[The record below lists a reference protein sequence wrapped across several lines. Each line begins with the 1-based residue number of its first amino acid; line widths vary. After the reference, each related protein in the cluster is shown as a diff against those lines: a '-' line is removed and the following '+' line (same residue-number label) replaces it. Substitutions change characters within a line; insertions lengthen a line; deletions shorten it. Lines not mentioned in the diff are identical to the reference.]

1 MKRTPLLLLRL
12 LTDFQNKRYDFK
24 WAVFVATVLVTMS
37 MGCTTNKHQGFE
49 GVLATADSLATVMHD
64 SDSAVKLLEQVGDS
78 MLKQDET
85 TRMAY
90 KLLCIKAYDRARLP
104 YEGEIEIFD
113 ILNYYEK
120 NGNKELLPV
129 ALYYAG
135 RHCAKIFDTPSA
147 FKYYHKAHELIGSDS
162 SNYMNWKISRQIG
175 QLYSQQMLYEESRK
189 HYRDALRYSM
199 ISKDTVGAIWNIR
212 DIGGSFQMVGDAV
225 TCDTFLHNALQLAE
239 AKHDTKMVREIQLC
253 LSDNNIEMGRYDS
266 AIIYLSPVLENKL
279 KNDESPIYTNASR
292 IYYHQG
298 KLDSALYYIGKVL
311 DVGNVYGKKT
321 AYRNRTRIDLIRGDL
336 ASAKS
341 DFENFVLYIDSIDHI
356 RASEALA
363 NASAA
368 YDYSMKE
375 QENTRL
381 REENQQR
388 AFWGWVMALACA
400 LLLTVLFLAITF
412 YKKRRAEDAAR
423 SMALEMALD
432 KLSLKTSE
440 HVAAKQGEI
449 SQLIDKIR
457 DMKTATDSERLAMQN
472 EIDTLKKQIAL
483 LSSASMRDAS
493 LPREV
498 VEQQERFR
506 SFSQEGRTPED
517 GDWMMLETALK
528 EAFPRLFEVLSKG
541 LHLSMMEERVC
552 WLTKL
557 GLKPSQT
564 ARLVGRSAQAI
575 TSIRSRLYRKIFCE
589 EGSPEDFD
597 RFIHDL

>member
-1 MKRTPLLLLRL
+1 MINRNNRPISLFPFL
-12 LTDFQNKRYDFK
+12 FM
-24 WAVFVATVLVTMS
+24 AVLAFFLCS
-37 MGCTTNKHQGFE
+37 CTTKKQQGFE
-49 GVLATADSLATVMHD
+49 GILATADSLANATQYN
-64 SDSAVKLLEQVGDS
+64 DSAVRLLEQVGDS
-78 MLKQDET
+78 MLKQDEAT
-85 TRMAY
+85 QMAY
-90 KLLCIKAYDRARLP
+90 KLMRIKAYDRLWQTSDI
-104 YEGEIEIFD
+104 EDEILD
-113 ILNYYEK
+113 ILEYYENK
-120 NGNKELLPV
+120 GNNILLPV

-135 RHCAKIFDTPSA
+135 RHSVKQHDIPTAL
-147 FKYYHKAHELIGSDS
+147 KYFHRAHELIALDS
-162 SNYMNWKISRQIG
+162 TYFLNGKICSQLG
-175 QLYSQQMLYEESRK
+175 QLYSKQMLYEESRK
-189 HYRDALRYSM
+189 HFEDAFHYSM
-199 ISKDTVGAIWNIR
+199 ASKDTIGAIWNIR
-212 DIGGSFQMVGDAV
+212 DIGGSCQMEGDEV
-225 TCDTFLHNALQLAE
+225 TCDTYLHKALRLAE
-239 AKHDTKMVREIQLC
+239 EKRDTMMIRNILC
-253 LSDNNIEMGRYDS
+253 SLADNNIEMKRYDS
-266 AIIYLSPVLENKL
+266 AMVYLRPLLTNMH
-279 KNDESPIYTNASR
+279 ESERSAIYTNASKF
-292 IYYHQG
+292 YLHEG
-298 KLDSALYYIGKVL
+298 KIDSTLFYIEKVL
-311 DVGNVYGKKT
+311 NVGTLLGKTT
-321 AYRNRTRIDLIRGDL
+321 AYRNRTRIDLIRSDV
-336 ASAKS
+336 ASAKK
-341 DFENFVLYIDSIDHI
+341 DFENYVLYIDSIDHI

-388 AFWGWVMALACA
+388 AFWGWAMALACA
-400 LLLTVLFLAITF
+400 LLLAVLFLAITF

-440 HVAAKQGEI
+440 HVAAKQSEI
-449 SQLIDKIR
+449 NQLIDRIR
-457 DMKTATDSERLAMQN
+457 DMKNATDSERQATQN

-498 VEQQERFR
+498 VEQEERFR
-506 SFSQEGRTPED
+506 SISQEGRTPED
-517 GDWMMLETALK
+517 WDWMMLETALK

>member
-1 MKRTPLLLLRL
+1 
-12 LTDFQNKRYDFK
+12 
-24 WAVFVATVLVTMS
+24 
-37 MGCTTNKHQGFE
+37 
-49 GVLATADSLATVMHD
+49 
-64 SDSAVKLLEQVGDS
+64 
-78 MLKQDET
+78 
-85 TRMAY
+85 
-90 KLLCIKAYDRARLP
+90 
-104 YEGEIEIFD
+104 
-113 ILNYYEK
+113 
-120 NGNKELLPV
+120 
-129 ALYYAG
+129 
-135 RHCAKIFDTPSA
+135 
-147 FKYYHKAHELIGSDS
+147 
-162 SNYMNWKISRQIG
+162 
-175 QLYSQQMLYEESRK
+175 MLYEKSRESYRK
-189 HYRDALRYSM
+189 ALEYSLVA
-199 ISKDTVGAIWNIR
+199 KDTVWAIWNLR
-212 DIGGSFQMVGDAV
+212 DIGGSYQMVGRKD
-225 TCDTFLHNALQLAE
+225 TCGIYLHKALQLAK
-239 AKHDTKMVREIQLC
+239 AQNDTMMQKGIQLC
-253 LSDNNIEMGRYDS
+253 LSDNYIEMESYDS
-266 AIIYLSPVLENKL
+266 AMIYLRPILQNPNRE
-279 KNDESPIYTNASR
+279 DESPIYTNASK
-292 IYYHQG
+292 IYLHEG
-298 KLDSALYYIGKVL
+298 IIDSALYCINKVL
-311 DVGNVYGKKT
+311 QNGTAQGKKA
-321 AYRNRTRIDLIRGDL
+321 AYRNRTRIDLIRGDI
-336 ASAKS
+336 ASARS
-341 DFENFVLYIDSIDHI
+341 DFENYVLYIDSIDHI
-356 RASEALA
+356 RATEALA
-363 NASAA
+363 KASAA

-381 REENQQR
+381 QEENQQR

-412 YKKRRAEDAAR
+412 YKKRRAEDATR

-440 HVAAKQGEI
+440 HVAAKQSEI
-449 SQLIDKIR
+449 NQLIDRIR
-457 DMKTATDSERLAMQN
+457 DMKNATDSERQATQN

-517 GDWMMLETALK
+517 GDWIVLEAALK

>member
-1 MKRTPLLLLRL
+1 MKRTALLLIHLA
-12 LTDFQNKRYDFK
+12 TFQNKRYDFK
-24 WAVFVATVLVTMS
+24 WAVFVVAILVTMS
-37 MGCTTNKHQGFE
+37 MGCTTNKSHGFE
-49 GVLATADSLATVMHD
+49 GVLAIADSLANATQYN
-64 SDSAVKLLEQVGDS
+64 DSAVRLLEQVKDS
-78 MLKQDET
+78 MLRQDEAT
-85 TRMAY
+85 QMAY
-90 KLLCIKAYDRARLP
+90 KLMRIKAYDRLWQTSDD
-104 YEGEIEIFD
+104 EDEILD
-113 ILNYYEK
+113 ILEYYEK
-120 NGNKELLPV
+120 KGNNLLLPV

-135 RHCAKIFDTPSA
+135 RHSVKLHDIPTAL
-147 FKYYHKAHELIGSDS
+147 KYFHRAHEMISKDS
-162 SNYMNWKISRQIG
+162 SNYMNIKICTQTG
-175 QLYSQQMLYEESRK
+175 NLYSQQMLYEKSRESYRK
-189 HYRDALRYSM
+189 ALEYSLVA
-199 ISKDTVGAIWNIR
+199 KDTVWAIWNLR
-212 DIGGSFQMVGDAV
+212 DIGGSYQMVGRKD
-225 TCDTFLHNALQLAE
+225 TCGIYLHKALQLAK
-239 AKHDTKMVREIQLC
+239 AQNDTMMQKGIQLC
-253 LSDNNIEMGRYDS
+253 LSDNYIEMESYDS
-266 AIIYLSPVLENKL
+266 AMIYLRPILQNPNRE
-279 KNDESPIYTNASR
+279 DESPIYTNASK
-292 IYYHQG
+292 IYLHEG
-298 KLDSALYYIGKVL
+298 IIDSALYCINKVL
-311 DVGNVYGKKT
+311 QNGTAQGKKA
-321 AYRNRTRIDLIRGDL
+321 AYRNRTRIDLIRGDI
-336 ASAKS
+336 ASARS
-341 DFENFVLYIDSIDHI
+341 DFENYVLYIDSIDHI
-356 RASEALA
+356 RATEALA
-363 NASAA
+363 KASAA

-412 YKKRRAEDAAR
+412 YKKRRAEDATR

-440 HVAAKQGEI
+440 HVAAKQSEI
-449 SQLIDKIR
+449 NQLIDRIR
-457 DMKTATDSERLAMQN
+457 DMKNATDSERQATQN

-483 LSSASMRDAS
+483 FSSASMRDAS

-517 GDWMMLETALK
+517 GDWIVLEAALK

>member
-1 MKRTPLLLLRL
+1 
-12 LTDFQNKRYDFK
+12 
-24 WAVFVATVLVTMS
+24 
-37 MGCTTNKHQGFE
+37 
-49 GVLATADSLATVMHD
+49 LA
-64 SDSAVKLLEQVGDS
+64 
-78 MLKQDET
+78 
-85 TRMAY
+85 
-90 KLLCIKAYDRARLP
+90 
-104 YEGEIEIFD
+104 
-113 ILNYYEK
+113 
-120 NGNKELLPV
+120 
-129 ALYYAG
+129 
-135 RHCAKIFDTPSA
+135 
-147 FKYYHKAHELIGSDS
+147 
-162 SNYMNWKISRQIG
+162 
-175 QLYSQQMLYEESRK
+175 
-189 HYRDALRYSM
+189 
-199 ISKDTVGAIWNIR
+199 
-212 DIGGSFQMVGDAV
+212 
-225 TCDTFLHNALQLAE
+225 
-239 AKHDTKMVREIQLC
+239 
-253 LSDNNIEMGRYDS
+253 DNNIEMERYDS
-266 AIIYLSPVLENKL
+266 AMVYLRPLLTNVH
-279 KNDESPIYTNASR
+279 KNVESAIYTNASR

-311 DVGNVYGKKT
+311 DVGNIYGKKV

-341 DFENFVLYIDSIDHI
+341 DFENFVLYIDTIDHI

-381 REENQQR
+381 QEENQQR

-432 KLSLKTSE
+432 KLTLKTSE

-449 SQLIDKIR
+449 NQLIDKIR
-457 DMKTATDSERLAMQN
+457 DMKNATDSERQATQN

-517 GDWMMLETALK
+517 GDWRMLEDALK
-528 EAFPRLFEVLSKG
+528 DAFPRLFEVLSKG

>member
-1 MKRTPLLLLRL
+1 MKRTALLLIRILAA
-12 LTDFQNKRYDFK
+12 FQNKRYDFK
-24 WAVFVATVLVTMS
+24 WAVFVVAILVTMS
-37 MGCTTNKHQGFE
+37 MGCTTNKSHGFE
-49 GVLATADSLATVMHD
+49 GVLAIADSLANATQYN
-64 SDSAVKLLEQVGDS
+64 DSAVRLLEQVKDS
-78 MLKQDET
+78 MLRQDEAT
-85 TRMAY
+85 QMAY
-90 KLLCIKAYDRARLP
+90 KLMRIKAYDRLWQTSDD
-104 YEGEIEIFD
+104 EDEILD
-113 ILNYYEK
+113 ILEYYEK
-120 NGNKELLPV
+120 KGNNLLLPV

-135 RHCAKIFDTPSA
+135 RHSVKLHDIPTAL
-147 FKYYHKAHELIGSDS
+147 KYFHRAHEMISKDS
-162 SNYMNWKISRQIG
+162 SNYMNIKICTQTG
-175 QLYSQQMLYEESRK
+175 NLYSQQMLYEKSRESYRK
-189 HYRDALRYSM
+189 ALEYSLVA
-199 ISKDTVGAIWNIR
+199 KDTVWAIWNLR
-212 DIGGSFQMVGDAV
+212 DIGGPYQMVGRKD
-225 TCDTFLHNALQLAE
+225 TCGIYLHKALQLAK
-239 AKHDTKMVREIQLC
+239 AQNDTMMQKGIQLC
-253 LSDNNIEMGRYDS
+253 LSDNYIEMESYDS
-266 AIIYLSPVLENKL
+266 AMIYLRPILQNPNRE
-279 KNDESPIYTNASR
+279 DESPIYTNASK
-292 IYYHQG
+292 IYLHEG
-298 KLDSALYYIGKVL
+298 IIDSALYCINKVL
-311 DVGNVYGKKT
+311 QNGTAQGKKA
-321 AYRNRTRIDLIRGDL
+321 AYRNRTRIDLIRGDI
-336 ASAKS
+336 ASARS
-341 DFENFVLYIDSIDHI
+341 DFENYVLYIDSIDHI
-356 RASEALA
+356 RATEALA
-363 NASAA
+363 KASAA

-440 HVAAKQGEI
+440 HVAAKQSEI
-449 SQLIDKIR
+449 NQLIDRIR

-498 VEQQERFR
+498 VEQEERFR
-506 SFSQEGRTPED
+506 SISQEGRTPED
-517 GDWMMLETALK
+517 WDWMMLETALK

>member
-24 WAVFVATVLVTMS
+24 WAVFVVAVLVTMS
-37 MGCTTNKHQGFE
+37 MGCTTNKSHGFE
-49 GVLATADSLATVMHD
+49 GVLAIADSLANATQYN
-64 SDSAVKLLEQVGDS
+64 DSAVRLLEQVGDS
-78 MLKQDET
+78 MLKQDEAT
-85 TRMAY
+85 QMAY
-90 KLLCIKAYDRARLP
+90 KLMRIKAYDRTRQP
-104 YEGEIEIFD
+104 CDNEEEIFN
-113 ILNYYEK
+113 ILDYYEK
-120 NGNKELLPV
+120 KGDKVLLPM

-135 RHCAKIFDTPSA
+135 RHTAKLHDTPSA
-147 FKYYHKAHELIGSDS
+147 LSFFHRAHVLIARDS
-162 SNYMNWKISRQIG
+162 SVFLNGKICRQIG
-175 QLYSQQMLYEESRK
+175 QLYSQQMLYEKSRK
-189 HYRDALRYSM
+189 HYEDAFHYSM
-199 ISKDTVGAIWNIR
+199 ASKDTVGAIWNIR
-212 DIGGSFQMVGDAV
+212 DIGGSYQMLGDFT
-225 TCDTFLHNALQLAE
+225 TCDTFLHKALQLAHE
-239 AKHDTKMVREIQLC
+239 KCDTMMVRNILC
-253 LSDNNIEMGRYDS
+253 TLADNNIEMERYDS
-266 AIIYLSPVLENKL
+266 AIVFLRPLLTNIH
-279 KNDESPIYTNASR
+279 KNERSSIFTNASK
-292 IYYHQG
+292 IYLHEG
-298 KLDSALYYIGKVL
+298 KLDSALYYIEKVL
-311 DVGNVYGKKT
+311 DVGTMLAKTT

-341 DFENFVLYIDSIDHI
+341 DFENFVLYIDSINRI
-356 RASEALA
+356 TASEALA
-363 NASAA
+363 KAAAA

-388 AFWGWVMALACA
+388 AFWGWVMALASA

-432 KLSLKTSE
+432 KLTLKTSE
-440 HVAAKQGEI
+440 YVAAKQGEI

-457 DMKTATDSERLAMQN
+457 DMKTATDSERQATQN

-483 LSSASMRDAS
+483 LSSASMGDAS
-493 LPREV
+493 LPRGV

>member
-1 MKRTPLLLLRL
+1 M
-12 LTDFQNKRYDFK
+12 
-24 WAVFVATVLVTMS
+24 
-37 MGCTTNKHQGFE
+37 
-49 GVLATADSLATVMHD
+49 
-64 SDSAVKLLEQVGDS
+64 
-78 MLKQDET
+78 
-85 TRMAY
+85 
-90 KLLCIKAYDRARLP
+90 
-104 YEGEIEIFD
+104 
-113 ILNYYEK
+113 
-120 NGNKELLPV
+120 
-129 ALYYAG
+129 
-135 RHCAKIFDTPSA
+135 
-147 FKYYHKAHELIGSDS
+147 
-162 SNYMNWKISRQIG
+162 
-175 QLYSQQMLYEESRK
+175 
-189 HYRDALRYSM
+189 
-199 ISKDTVGAIWNIR
+199 
-212 DIGGSFQMVGDAV
+212 
-225 TCDTFLHNALQLAE
+225 
-239 AKHDTKMVREIQLC
+239 
-253 LSDNNIEMGRYDS
+253 
-266 AIIYLSPVLENKL
+266 
-279 KNDESPIYTNASR
+279 
-292 IYYHQG
+292 
-298 KLDSALYYIGKVL
+298 
-311 DVGNVYGKKT
+311 
-321 AYRNRTRIDLIRGDL
+321 
-336 ASAKS
+336 
-341 DFENFVLYIDSIDHI
+341 YIDSIDHI

-440 HVAAKQGEI
+440 HVAAKQSEI
-449 SQLIDKIR
+449 NQLIDRIR

-498 VEQQERFR
+498 VEQQERF
-506 SFSQEGRTPED
+506 FSQEGRTPED

>member
-1 MKRTPLLLLRL
+1 MKRTALLLIHLA
-12 LTDFQNKRYDFK
+12 TFQNKRYDFK
-24 WAVFVATVLVTMS
+24 WAVFVVAVLVTMS

-49 GVLATADSLATVMHD
+49 GVLATADSLANATQYN
-64 SDSAVKLLEQVGDS
+64 DSAVRLLEQVKDS
-78 MLKQDET
+78 MLRQDEAT
-85 TRMAY
+85 QMAY
-90 KLLCIKAYDRARLP
+90 KLMRIKAYDRAGRP
-104 YEGEIEIFD
+104 FNGEGEIFS
-113 ILNYYEK
+113 ILEFYEK
-120 NGNKELLPV
+120 NGNMVLLPI

-135 RHCAKIFDTPSA
+135 RHTAKQHDTPSA
-147 FKYYHKAHELIGSDS
+147 LEYFHRAYELIGNDS

-175 QLYSQQMLYEESRK
+175 KLYSQQMLYEESRK
-189 HYRDALRYSM
+189 HFEDAFHYSM
-199 ISKDTVGAIWNIR
+199 ASKDTVGSIWNIR
-212 DIGGSFQMVGDAV
+212 DIGGSYQMVGDIA
-225 TCDTFLHNALQLAE
+225 TCDTYLHKALRLAE
-239 AKHDTKMVREIQLC
+239 EKRDTMMVRNILC
-253 LSDNNIEMGRYDS
+253 SLADNNIEMGRYDS
-266 AIIYLSPVLENKL
+266 AKVYLRPLLTNIYKSE
-279 KNDESPIYTNASR
+279 ESPIYTNASR
-292 IYYHQG
+292 IFYHEG
-298 KLDSALYYIGKVL
+298 KLDSALYYIEKILSDGTLLGKT
-311 DVGNVYGKKT
+311 T
-321 AYRNRTRIDLIRGDL
+321 AYRNRTRIDLKRGDV
-336 ASAKS
+336 ASARS
-341 DFENFVLYIDSIDHI
+341 DFENYVLYIDSINRI
-356 RASEALA
+356 TSSEALTKA
-363 NASAA
+363 AAA
-368 YDYSMKE
+368 YD
-375 QENTRL
+375 
-381 REENQQR
+381 QR

-432 KLSLKTSE
+432 KLTLKTSE
-440 HVAAKQGEI
+440 HVAAKQSEI

-457 DMKTATDSERLAMQN
+457 DMKTATESERQAMQN

-517 GDWMMLETALK
+517 DDWRMLEDALK
-528 EAFPRLFEVLSKG
+528 DAFPRLFEVLSKG

-564 ARLVGRSAQAI
+564 ARLVDRSAQAI

>member
-1 MKRTPLLLLRL
+1 MINLKNRHICLWPTLIAALSITFLLCCR
-12 LTDFQNKRYDFK
+12 
-24 WAVFVATVLVTMS
+24 
-37 MGCTTNKHQGFE
+37 TNKHQGLD
-49 GVLATADSLATVMHD
+49 GILAMADSLADVTQYN
-64 SDSAVKLLEQVGDS
+64 DSAVRLLEQVGDS
-78 MLKQDET
+78 MLRQNEST
-85 TRMAY
+85 QMAY
-90 KLLCIKAYDRARLP
+90 KLMRIKAYDRTRQP
-104 YEGEIEIFD
+104 CDNEEEIFN
-113 ILNYYEK
+113 ILDYYEK
-120 NGNKELLPV
+120 KGDKVLLPM

-135 RHCAKIFDTPSA
+135 RHTAKLHDTPSA
-147 FKYYHKAHELIGSDS
+147 LSFFHRAHVLIARDS
-162 SNYMNWKISRQIG
+162 SVFLNGKICRQIG
-175 QLYSQQMLYEESRK
+175 QLYSQQMLYEKSRK
-189 HYRDALRYSM
+189 HYEDAFHYSM
-199 ISKDTVGAIWNIR
+199 ASKDTVGAIWNIR
-212 DIGGSFQMVGDAV
+212 DIGGSYQMLGDFT
-225 TCDTFLHNALQLAE
+225 TCDTFLHKALQLAHE
-239 AKHDTKMVREIQLC
+239 KCDTMMVRNILC
-253 LSDNNIEMGRYDS
+253 TLADNNIEMERYDS
-266 AIIYLSPVLENKL
+266 AIVFLRPLLTNIH
-279 KNDESPIYTNASR
+279 KNERSSIFTNASK
-292 IYYHQG
+292 IYLHEG
-298 KLDSALYYIGKVL
+298 KLDSALYYIEKVL
-311 DVGNVYGKKT
+311 DVGTMLAKTT

-440 HVAAKQGEI
+440 HVAAKQSEI
-449 SQLIDKIR
+449 NQLIDRIR
-457 DMKTATDSERLAMQN
+457 DMKTATDSERLAKQN

-483 LSSASMRDAS
+483 LSSASMGDAS
-493 LPREV
+493 LPRGV

-528 EAFPRLFEVLSKG
+528 EAFPRLFEVLSNG

>member
-1 MKRTPLLLLRL
+1 MKRTALLLIRILAA
-12 LTDFQNKRYDFK
+12 FQNKRYDFK
-24 WAVFVATVLVTMS
+24 WAVFVVAILVTMS
-37 MGCTTNKHQGFE
+37 MGCTTNKSHGFE
-49 GVLATADSLATVMHD
+49 GVLAIADSLANATQYN
-64 SDSAVKLLEQVGDS
+64 DSAVRLLEQVKDS
-78 MLKQDET
+78 MLRQDEAT
-85 TRMAY
+85 QMAY
-90 KLLCIKAYDRARLP
+90 KLMRIKAYDRLWQTSDD
-104 YEGEIEIFD
+104 EDEILD
-113 ILNYYEK
+113 ILEYYEK
-120 NGNKELLPV
+120 KGNNLLLPV

-135 RHCAKIFDTPSA
+135 RHSVKLHDIPTAL
-147 FKYYHKAHELIGSDS
+147 KYFHRAHEMISKDS
-162 SNYMNWKISRQIG
+162 SNYMNIKICTQTG
-175 QLYSQQMLYEESRK
+175 NLYSQQMLYEKSRESYRK
-189 HYRDALRYSM
+189 ALEYSLVA
-199 ISKDTVGAIWNIR
+199 KDTVWAIWNLR
-212 DIGGSFQMVGDAV
+212 DIGGSYQMVGRKD
-225 TCDTFLHNALQLAE
+225 TCGIYLHKALQLAK
-239 AKHDTKMVREIQLC
+239 AQNDTMMQKGIQLC
-253 LSDNNIEMGRYDS
+253 LSDNYIEMESYDS
-266 AIIYLSPVLENKL
+266 AMIYLRPILQNPNRE
-279 KNDESPIYTNASR
+279 DESPIYTNASK
-292 IYYHQG
+292 IYLHEG
-298 KLDSALYYIGKVL
+298 IIDSALYCINKVL
-311 DVGNVYGKKT
+311 QNGTAQGKKA
-321 AYRNRTRIDLIRGDL
+321 AYRNRTRIDLIRGDI
-336 ASAKS
+336 ASARS
-341 DFENFVLYIDSIDHI
+341 DFENYVLYIDSIDHI
-356 RASEALA
+356 RATEALA
-363 NASAA
+363 KASAA

-440 HVAAKQGEI
+440 HVAAKQSEI
-449 SQLIDKIR
+449 NQLIDRIR

-517 GDWMMLETALK
+517 GDWIVLEAALK

>member
-1 MKRTPLLLLRL
+1 MKRTALLLIHLA
-12 LTDFQNKRYDFK
+12 TFQNKRYDFK
-24 WAVFVATVLVTMS
+24 WAVFVVAILVTMS
-37 MGCTTNKHQGFE
+37 MGCTTNKSHGFE
-49 GVLATADSLATVMHD
+49 GVLAIADSLANATQYN
-64 SDSAVKLLEQVGDS
+64 DSAVRLLEQVKDS
-78 MLKQDET
+78 MLRQDEAT
-85 TRMAY
+85 QMAY
-90 KLLCIKAYDRARLP
+90 KLMRIKAYDRLKQTSDD
-104 YEGEIEIFD
+104 EDEILD
-113 ILNYYEK
+113 IVKYYEK
-120 NGNKELLPV
+120 KGNNLLLPV

-135 RHCAKIFDTPSA
+135 RYSVKQHDIPAALKYFHQAHDLIALDSTNFLNGKICSQ
-147 FKYYHKAHELIGSDS
+147 L
-162 SNYMNWKISRQIG
+162 G
-175 QLYSQQMLYEESRK
+175 QLYSKQMLYEESRK
-189 HYRDALRYSM
+189 HFEDAFHYSM
-199 ISKDTVGAIWNIR
+199 ASKDTVGSIWNIR
-212 DIGGSFQMVGDAV
+212 DIGGSYQMVGDIA
-225 TCDTFLHNALQLAE
+225 TCDTYLHKALRLAE
-239 AKHDTKMVREIQLC
+239 EKRDTMMVRNILC
-253 LSDNNIEMGRYDS
+253 SLADNNIEMERYDS
-266 AIIYLSPVLENKL
+266 AMVYLRPLLTNVHKSV
-279 KNDESPIYTNASR
+279 ESAIYTNASR

-311 DVGNVYGKKT
+311 DVGNIYGKKV

-341 DFENFVLYIDSIDHI
+341 DFENFVLYIDTIDHI

-432 KLSLKTSE
+432 KLTLKTSE
-440 HVAAKQGEI
+440 HVAAKQSEI

-457 DMKTATDSERLAMQN
+457 DMKTATESERQAMQN

-517 GDWMMLETALK
+517 WDWMMLETALK

>member
-1 MKRTPLLLLRL
+1 MKRTALLLIRILAA
-12 LTDFQNKRYDFK
+12 FQNKRYDFK
-24 WAVFVATVLVTMS
+24 WAVFVVAVLVTMF
-37 MGCTTNKHQGFE
+37 MGCTTNKHHGFE
-49 GVLATADSLATVMHD
+49 GVLATADSLANATQYN
-64 SDSAVKLLEQVGDS
+64 DSAVKLLELVKDS
-78 MLKQDET
+78 MLKQDES

-90 KLLCIKAYDRARLP
+90 KLMRIKAYDRLWQTSDD
-104 YEGEIEIFD
+104 EDEILA
-113 ILNYYEK
+113 ILEYYEK
-120 NGNKELLPV
+120 KGNNLLLPV

-135 RHCAKIFDTPSA
+135 RHSVKQHDIPTAL
-147 FKYYHKAHELIGSDS
+147 KYFHRAHEMISKDS
-162 SNYMNWKISRQIG
+162 SNYMNIKICTQTG
-175 QLYSQQMLYEESRK
+175 NLYSQQMLYEKSRESYRK
-189 HYRDALRYSM
+189 ALEYSLVA
-199 ISKDTVGAIWNIR
+199 KDTVWAIWNLR
-212 DIGGSFQMVGDAV
+212 DIGGSYQMVGRKD
-225 TCDTFLHNALQLAE
+225 TCGIYLHKALQLAK
-239 AKHDTKMVREIQLC
+239 AQNDTMMQKGIQLC
-253 LSDNNIEMGRYDS
+253 LSDNYIEMESYDS
-266 AIIYLSPVLENKL
+266 AMIYLRPILQNPNRE
-279 KNDESPIYTNASR
+279 DESPIYTNASK
-292 IYYHQG
+292 IYLHEG
-298 KLDSALYYIGKVL
+298 IIDSALYCINKVL
-311 DVGNVYGKKT
+311 QNGTAQGKKA
-321 AYRNRTRIDLIRGDL
+321 AYRNRTRIDLIRGDI
-336 ASAKS
+336 ASARS
-341 DFENFVLYIDSIDHI
+341 DFENYVLYIDSIDHI
-356 RASEALA
+356 RATEALA
-363 NASAA
+363 KASAA

-381 REENQQR
+381 QEENQQR

-412 YKKRRAEDAAR
+412 YKKRRAEDATR

-440 HVAAKQGEI
+440 HVAAKQSEI
-449 SQLIDKIR
+449 NQLIDRIR
-457 DMKTATDSERLAMQN
+457 DMKNATDSERQATQN

-517 GDWMMLETALK
+517 GDWIVLEAALK

>member
-1 MKRTPLLLLRL
+1 M
-12 LTDFQNKRYDFK
+12 
-24 WAVFVATVLVTMS
+24 
-37 MGCTTNKHQGFE
+37 
-49 GVLATADSLATVMHD
+49 
-64 SDSAVKLLEQVGDS
+64 
-78 MLKQDET
+78 
-85 TRMAY
+85 
-90 KLLCIKAYDRARLP
+90 
-104 YEGEIEIFD
+104 
-113 ILNYYEK
+113 
-120 NGNKELLPV
+120 
-129 ALYYAG
+129 
-135 RHCAKIFDTPSA
+135 
-147 FKYYHKAHELIGSDS
+147 
-162 SNYMNWKISRQIG
+162 
-175 QLYSQQMLYEESRK
+175 
-189 HYRDALRYSM
+189 
-199 ISKDTVGAIWNIR
+199 
-212 DIGGSFQMVGDAV
+212 
-225 TCDTFLHNALQLAE
+225 
-239 AKHDTKMVREIQLC
+239 
-253 LSDNNIEMGRYDS
+253 
-266 AIIYLSPVLENKL
+266 
-279 KNDESPIYTNASR
+279 
-292 IYYHQG
+292 
-298 KLDSALYYIGKVL
+298 
-311 DVGNVYGKKT
+311 
-321 AYRNRTRIDLIRGDL
+321 IRGDL

-356 RASEALA
+356 RATEALA
-363 NASAA
+363 KAAAA

-400 LLLTVLFLAITF
+400 LLLAVLFLAITF

-440 HVAAKQGEI
+440 HVAAKQSEI
-449 SQLIDKIR
+449 NQLIDRIR

-493 LPREV
+493 LPRGV

-517 GDWMMLETALK
+517 GDWRMLEDALK
-528 EAFPRLFEVLSKG
+528 DAFPRLFEVLSKG

>member
-1 MKRTPLLLLRL
+1 MKRTALLLIHLA
-12 LTDFQNKRYDFK
+12 TFQNKRYDFK
-24 WAVFVATVLVTMS
+24 WAVFVVAILVTMS
-37 MGCTTNKHQGFE
+37 MGCTTNKSHGFE
-49 GVLATADSLATVMHD
+49 GVLAIADSLANATQYN
-64 SDSAVKLLEQVGDS
+64 DSAVRLLEQVKDS
-78 MLKQDET
+78 MLRQDEAT
-85 TRMAY
+85 QMAY
-90 KLLCIKAYDRARLP
+90 KLIRIKAYDRARQP
-104 YEGEIEIFD
+104 FDEEDEIFN
-113 ILNYYEK
+113 ILDYFEK
-120 NGNKELLPV
+120 KGDKALLPV

-135 RHCAKIFDTPSA
+135 RHTSKQHDTPSA
-147 FKYYHKAHELIGSDS
+147 LGYFRRAHQMIANDS
-162 SNYMNWKISRQIG
+162 SNILNGWICG
-175 QLYSQQMLYEESRK
+175 QTGYLYFQQMLYEESRT
-189 HYRDALRYSM
+189 HFSEALRYG
-199 ISKDTVGAIWNIR
+199 IASKDTVHMIYSIR
-212 DIGGSFQMVGDAV
+212 DIGGSYQMMGDKA
-225 TCDTFLHNALQLAE
+225 TCDTYLHKALRLAE
-239 AKHDTKMVREIQLC
+239 EKRDTMMVRNILC
-253 LSDNNIEMGRYDS
+253 SLADNNIEMERYDS
-266 AIIYLSPVLENKL
+266 AMVYLRPLLTNVHKSV
-279 KNDESPIYTNASR
+279 ESPIYTNASK

-311 DVGNVYGKKT
+311 DVGNVYGKKV
-321 AYRNRTRIDLIRGDL
+321 AYRNRTRIDMIRGDL
-336 ASAKS
+336 ASAKN
-341 DFENFVLYIDSIDHI
+341 DFENFVLYIDTIDHI

-388 AFWGWVMALACA
+388 AFWGWAMALACA
-400 LLLTVLFLAITF
+400 LLLAVLFLAITF

-440 HVAAKQGEI
+440 HVAAKQSEI
-449 SQLIDKIR
+449 NQLIDRIR

-517 GDWMMLETALK
+517 GDWMMLEDALK

>member
-12 LTDFQNKRYDFK
+12 LTAFQNKRYDFK
-24 WAVFVATVLVTMS
+24 WAVFVVAVLVTMS
-37 MGCTTNKHQGFE
+37 MGCTTNKSHGFE
-49 GVLATADSLATVMHD
+49 GVLAIADSLANATQYN
-64 SDSAVKLLEQVGDS
+64 DSAVRLLEQVKDS
-78 MLKQDET
+78 MLRQDEAT
-85 TRMAY
+85 QMAY
-90 KLLCIKAYDRARLP
+90 KLMRIKAYDRLWQTSDI
-104 YEGEIEIFD
+104 EDEILD
-113 ILNYYEK
+113 ILEYYENK
-120 NGNKELLPV
+120 GNNILLPV

-135 RHCAKIFDTPSA
+135 RHSVKLHDIPTALKYFHRAHKLIARDSTYFLNGKICSQ
-147 FKYYHKAHELIGSDS
+147 L
-162 SNYMNWKISRQIG
+162 G
-175 QLYSQQMLYEESRK
+175 QLYSKQMLYEESRK
-189 HYRDALRYSM
+189 HFEDAFHYSM
-199 ISKDTVGAIWNIR
+199 ASKDTVGSIWNIR
-212 DIGGSFQMVGDAV
+212 DIGGSYQMVGDLA
-225 TCDTFLHNALQLAE
+225 TCDTYLHKALCLAE
-239 AKHDTKMVREIQLC
+239 EKRDTMMVRNIFCSLA
-253 LSDNNIEMGRYDS
+253 DNNIEMGRYDS
-266 AIIYLSPVLENKL
+266 AMVYLRPLLINMH
-279 KNDESPIYTNASR
+279 ESEGSAIYTNASR

-298 KLDSALYYIGKVL
+298 KLDSALYYIEKVL
-311 DVGNVYGKKT
+311 DLGTVLGKKA
-321 AYRNRTRIDLIRGDL
+321 AYRNRTRIDMIRGDL

>member
-1 MKRTPLLLLRL
+1 MKRTALLLIHLA
-12 LTDFQNKRYDFK
+12 TFQNKRYDFK
-24 WAVFVATVLVTMS
+24 WAVFVVAILVTMS
-37 MGCTTNKHQGFE
+37 MGCTTNKSHGFE
-49 GVLATADSLATVMHD
+49 GVLAIADSLANATQYN
-64 SDSAVKLLEQVGDS
+64 DSAVRLLEQVKDS
-78 MLKQDET
+78 MLRQDEAT
-85 TRMAY
+85 QMAY
-90 KLLCIKAYDRARLP
+90 KLMRIKAYDRLKQTSDD
-104 YEGEIEIFD
+104 EDEILD
-113 ILNYYEK
+113 IVKYYEK
-120 NGNKELLPV
+120 KGNNLLLPV

-135 RHCAKIFDTPSA
+135 RYSVKQHDIPAALKYFHQAHDLIALDSTNFLNGKICSQ
-147 FKYYHKAHELIGSDS
+147 L
-162 SNYMNWKISRQIG
+162 G
-175 QLYSQQMLYEESRK
+175 QLYSKQMLYEESRK
-189 HYRDALRYSM
+189 HFEDAFHYSM
-199 ISKDTVGAIWNIR
+199 ASKDTVGSIWNIR
-212 DIGGSFQMVGDAV
+212 DIGGSYQMVGDIA
-225 TCDTFLHNALQLAE
+225 TCDTYLHKALRLAE
-239 AKHDTKMVREIQLC
+239 EKRDTMMVRNILC
-253 LSDNNIEMGRYDS
+253 SLADNNIEMERYDS
-266 AIIYLSPVLENKL
+266 AMVYLRPLLTNVHKSV
-279 KNDESPIYTNASR
+279 ESAIYTNASR

-311 DVGNVYGKKT
+311 DVGNIYGKKV

-432 KLSLKTSE
+432 KLTLKTSE
-440 HVAAKQGEI
+440 HVAAKQSEI

-457 DMKTATDSERLAMQN
+457 DMKTATESERQAMQN

-517 GDWMMLETALK
+517 WDWMMLETALK

>member
-1 MKRTPLLLLRL
+1 MKRTALLLIRILAA
-12 LTDFQNKRYDFK
+12 FQNKRYDFK
-24 WAVFVATVLVTMS
+24 WAVFVVAVLVTMF
-37 MGCTTNKHQGFE
+37 MGCTTNKHHGFE
-49 GVLATADSLATVMHD
+49 GVLATADSLANATQYN
-64 SDSAVKLLEQVGDS
+64 DSAVKLLELVKDS
-78 MLKQDET
+78 MLKQDES

-90 KLLCIKAYDRARLP
+90 KLMRIKAYDRLWQTSDD
-104 YEGEIEIFD
+104 EDEILA
-113 ILNYYEK
+113 ILEYYEK
-120 NGNKELLPV
+120 KGNNLLLPV

-135 RHCAKIFDTPSA
+135 RHSVKQHDIPTAL
-147 FKYYHKAHELIGSDS
+147 KYFHRAHEMISKDS
-162 SNYMNWKISRQIG
+162 SNYMNIKICTQTG
-175 QLYSQQMLYEESRK
+175 NLYSQQMLYEKSRESYRK
-189 HYRDALRYSM
+189 ALEYSLVA
-199 ISKDTVGAIWNIR
+199 KDTVWAIWNLR
-212 DIGGSFQMVGDAV
+212 DIGGSYQMVGRKD
-225 TCDTFLHNALQLAE
+225 TCGIYLHKALQLAK
-239 AKHDTKMVREIQLC
+239 AQNDTMMQKGIQLC
-253 LSDNNIEMGRYDS
+253 LSDNYIEMESYDS
-266 AIIYLSPVLENKL
+266 AMIYLRPILQNPNRE
-279 KNDESPIYTNASR
+279 DESPIYTNASK
-292 IYYHQG
+292 IYLHEG
-298 KLDSALYYIGKVL
+298 IIDSALYCINKVL
-311 DVGNVYGKKT
+311 QNGTAQGKKA
-321 AYRNRTRIDLIRGDL
+321 AYRNRTRIDLIRGDI
-336 ASAKS
+336 ASARS
-341 DFENFVLYIDSIDHI
+341 DFENYVLYIDSIDHI
-356 RASEALA
+356 RATEALA
-363 NASAA
+363 KASAA

-381 REENQQR
+381 QEENQQR

-412 YKKRRAEDAAR
+412 YKKRRAEDATR

-440 HVAAKQGEI
+440 HVAAKQSEI
-449 SQLIDKIR
+449 NQLIDRIR
-457 DMKTATDSERLAMQN
+457 DMKNATDSERQATQN

-517 GDWMMLETALK
+517 GDWIVLEAALK

-541 LHLSMMEERVC
+541 LHLSLMEERVC

>member
-1 MKRTPLLLLRL
+1 MKRTALLLIHLA
-12 LTDFQNKRYDFK
+12 TFQNKRYDFK
-24 WAVFVATVLVTMS
+24 WAVFVVAILVTMS
-37 MGCTTNKHQGFE
+37 MGCTTNKSHGFE
-49 GVLATADSLATVMHD
+49 GVLAIADSLANATQYN
-64 SDSAVKLLEQVGDS
+64 DSAVRLLEQVKDS
-78 MLKQDET
+78 MLRQDEAT
-85 TRMAY
+85 QMAY
-90 KLLCIKAYDRARLP
+90 KLMRIKAYDRARQP
-104 YEGEIEIFD
+104 YDGEDEIFD
-113 ILNYYEK
+113 ILEYYE
-120 NGNKELLPV
+120 NKGDKALLPV

-135 RHCAKIFDTPSA
+135 RHTAKQHDTPSA
-147 FKYYHKAHELIGSDS
+147 LDYFHRAYELIGNDS

-175 QLYSQQMLYEESRK
+175 KLYSQQMLYEESRK
-189 HYRDALRYSM
+189 HFVDGFRYS
-199 ISKDTVGAIWNIR
+199 IASKDTVGAIWNIR
-212 DIGGSFQMVGDAV
+212 DIGGSYQMLGDKI
-225 TCDTFLHNALQLAE
+225 TCDSFLHKALRLAE
-239 AKHDTKMVREIQLC
+239 EKRDTMMVRNILC
-253 LSDNNIEMGRYDS
+253 SLADNNIEMGRYDS
-266 AIIYLSPVLENKL
+266 AKVYLRPLLTNIYKSE
-279 KNDESPIYTNASR
+279 ESPIYTNASR
-292 IYYHQG
+292 IFYHEG
-298 KLDSALYYIGKVL
+298 KLDSALYYIEKILSDGTLLGKT
-311 DVGNVYGKKT
+311 T
-321 AYRNRTRIDLIRGDL
+321 AYRNRTRIDLKRGDV
-336 ASAKS
+336 ASARS
-341 DFENFVLYIDSIDHI
+341 DFENYVLYIDSINRI
-356 RASEALA
+356 TSSEALTKA
-363 NASAA
+363 AAA

-432 KLSLKTSE
+432 KLTLKTSE
-440 HVAAKQGEI
+440 HVAAKQSEI
-449 SQLIDKIR
+449 NQLIDRIR
-457 DMKTATDSERLAMQN
+457 DMKTATESERQAMQN

-517 GDWMMLETALK
+517 GDWRMLEDALK
-528 EAFPRLFEVLSKG
+528 DAFPRLFEVLSKG